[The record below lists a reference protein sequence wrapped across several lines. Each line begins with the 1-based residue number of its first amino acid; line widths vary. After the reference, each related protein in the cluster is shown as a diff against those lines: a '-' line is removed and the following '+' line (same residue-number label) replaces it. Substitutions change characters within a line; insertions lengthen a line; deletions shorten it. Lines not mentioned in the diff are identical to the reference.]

1 MEHMYVIHIHF
12 AIHVHRYNFSLRDCK
27 PIQQEGPGGSCD
39 QSAPG
44 YNMLSVKAMQFEWFL
59 RPAYLVH
66 STSLWRQ
73 PNLSNADILLV
84 YRIATY
90 RGVANIVKDRCVK
103 RSG

>member
-1 MEHMYVIHIHF
+1 MYTVTIS
-12 AIHVHRYNFSLRDCK
+12 VCVTVSLYSKRVR
-27 PIQQEGPGGSCD
+27 GGSCD

-66 STSLWRQ
+66 STSLWRY